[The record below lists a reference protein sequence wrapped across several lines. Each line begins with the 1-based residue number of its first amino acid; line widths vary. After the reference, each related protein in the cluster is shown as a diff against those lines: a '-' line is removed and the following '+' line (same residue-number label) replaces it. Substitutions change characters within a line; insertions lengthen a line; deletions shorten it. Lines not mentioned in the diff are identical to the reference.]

1 MSCIIDINTTCAIC
15 GTKSEQQL
23 VASSFQY
30 DLPDLDTRP
39 GEMSRST
46 MHLWIEKCPH
56 CGYISTNLSEEPIL
70 KKEVVRSIIES
81 DEYKNC
87 LNVDFPSE
95 TAKDFYR
102 CAYIQKET
110 LERLP
115 KIKRLFKKRHIS
127 EDCFW
132 RLMWCA
138 WECDDYGEEYSE
150 LAKKVRL
157 LSVQYLRA
165 SLSWWLDED
174 EDYISKILTLVDIY
188 RRTDQFNWVVNYL
201 TNEKLSVI
209 DKLPRTMH
217 KKVAQFQLEKAK
229 EKDNGCY
236 SLEDIGLE
244 DEDLYEDDDE

>member
-15 GTKSEQQL
+15 GTKSEQRL
-23 VASSFQY
+23 VASTFQY
-30 DLPDLDTRP
+30 YLPDLDTRP

-56 CGYISTNLSEEPIL
+56 CGYISTDLSKEPL
-70 KKEVVRSIIES
+70 LSKEVVHSIIES

-87 LNVDFPSE
+87 LNVDFPSKA
-95 TAKDFYR
+95 AKDFYR

-110 LERLP
+110 LEKLP
-115 KIKRLFKKRHIS
+115 KIQRFFKKRKIS
-127 EDCFW
+127 KDCFW

-157 LSVQYLRA
+157 LSIPYLRN
-165 SLSWWLDED
+165 SFSRWQDEEEYD
-174 EDYISKILTLVDIY
+174 SNLLVLVDLY
-188 RRTDQFNWVVNYL
+188 RRTDQFDSVIKYL
-201 TNEKLSVI
+201 TDEKLSI
-209 DKLPRTMH
+209 ISKFKRSTH
-217 KKVAQFQLEKAK
+217 RKIAQFQLEKAK
-229 EKDNGCY
+229 EKDNSCY

-244 DEDLYEDDDE
+244 DEDDDE